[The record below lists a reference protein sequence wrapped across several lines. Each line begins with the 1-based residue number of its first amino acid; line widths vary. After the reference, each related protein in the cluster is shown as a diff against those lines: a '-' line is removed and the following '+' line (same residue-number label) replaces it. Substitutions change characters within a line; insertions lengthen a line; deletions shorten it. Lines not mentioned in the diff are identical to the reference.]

1 MKKFDV
7 RRERMERI
15 ALCGF
20 FDLPNCI
27 DYGLVDLFS
36 KAENSDG
43 NYEIDVYGV
52 KGLPGKVY
60 PVTELEKRHLDNNY
74 DAIVIM
80 GEGLICS
87 KNREDDYSSS
97 MLYLIPA
104 MLSDKYGIKMIIN
117 SAGVAMDSDVISGLF
132 RSVADNSEYVSVN
145 SYDAFLNAKDMG
157 YDENHVKFVPDYMV
171 LASDYYKKDDIK
183 ELKNKYITA
192 DEYVVVNYDKNLNEE
207 MLDSLEE
214 NIKGI
219 ILVGGH
225 VVLLPVYPSKNE
237 AEAYK
242 EFAKRFDDSV
252 SLVDGNISMEELC
265 AIVAGAMKLIT
276 QNMPL
281 AAIAYSYGVQAY
293 GYDFE
298 GKIYNIDDDLFTPA
312 KENVENIKKYI
323 SNEKKHKTSMI
334 NSIAGCFSNIDNG
347 FRCKNLED
355 ENNTIRGLMELYK
368 AKAEDFENE
377 LHTTQANMKY
387 FKASYENLL
396 QKYDA
401 DIQEK
406 NNAISKVNRKLYEIE
421 NSKAYKLSKKF
432 VKE

>member
-145 SYDAFLNAKDMG
+145 SYDAFLKAKDMG

-171 LASDYYKKDDIK
+171 LASDYYK
-183 ELKNKYITA
+183 
-192 DEYVVVNYDKNLNEE
+192 
-207 MLDSLEE
+207 
-214 NIKGI
+214 
-219 ILVGGH
+219 
-225 VVLLPVYPSKNE
+225 
-237 AEAYK
+237 
-242 EFAKRFDDSV
+242 
-252 SLVDGNISMEELC
+252 
-265 AIVAGAMKLIT
+265 
-276 QNMPL
+276 
-281 AAIAYSYGVQAY
+281 
-293 GYDFE
+293 
-298 GKIYNIDDDLFTPA
+298 
-312 KENVENIKKYI
+312 
-323 SNEKKHKTSMI
+323 
-334 NSIAGCFSNIDNG
+334 
-347 FRCKNLED
+347 
-355 ENNTIRGLMELYK
+355 
-368 AKAEDFENE
+368 
-377 LHTTQANMKY
+377 
-387 FKASYENLL
+387 
-396 QKYDA
+396 
-401 DIQEK
+401 
-406 NNAISKVNRKLYEIE
+406 
-421 NSKAYKLSKKF
+421 
-432 VKE
+432 